1 MKRQKA
7 TGQQAE
13 CCIQKNTP
21 KHPHYNLQQPD
32 ASNYIALFLKAKLN
46 TNLNIF
52 YLTLEEL
59 VTEDMPGDWQERIV
73 VDPKVL
79 VGKPLI
85 RGTRLSVEF
94 ILDLLANDWTIEQ
107 ILGEY
112 PQLAREDVMAVLKY
126 AAEMA
131 KEEKVYPLP

>member
-1 MKRQKA
+1 MHRD
-7 TGQQAE
+7 
-13 CCIQKNTP
+13 C
-21 KHPHYNLQQPD
+21 
-32 ASNYIALFLKAKLN
+32 
-46 TNLNIF
+46 
-52 YLTLEEL
+52 
-59 VTEDMPGDWQERIV
+59 QERIV

-107 ILGEY
+107 VLSEY
-112 PQLAREDVMAVLKY
+112 PQLLREDVMAVLKY

>member
-1 MKRQKA
+1 
-7 TGQQAE
+7 
-13 CCIQKNTP
+13 
-21 KHPHYNLQQPD
+21 
-32 ASNYIALFLKAKLN
+32 
-46 TNLNIF
+46 
-52 YLTLEEL
+52 
-59 VTEDMPGDWQERIV
+59 VTEKIHRDWQERIV

-94 ILDLLANDWTIEQ
+94 ILDLLANDWTIEK
-107 ILGEY
+107 ILSEY

>member
-1 MKRQKA
+1 
-7 TGQQAE
+7 
-13 CCIQKNTP
+13 
-21 KHPHYNLQQPD
+21 
-32 ASNYIALFLKAKLN
+32 
-46 TNLNIF
+46 
-52 YLTLEEL
+52 
-59 VTEDMPGDWQERIV
+59 VTEKMHRDWQERIV

-107 ILGEY
+107 VLSEY
-112 PQLAREDVMAVLKY
+112 PQLGREDVMAVLKY

-131 KEEKVYPLP
+131 KGEKVYPLP

>member
-1 MKRQKA
+1 
-7 TGQQAE
+7 
-13 CCIQKNTP
+13 
-21 KHPHYNLQQPD
+21 
-32 ASNYIALFLKAKLN
+32 
-46 TNLNIF
+46 
-52 YLTLEEL
+52 
-59 VTEDMPGDWQERIV
+59 VTEKMHRDWQERIV

-107 ILGEY
+107 VLSEY
-112 PQLAREDVMAVLKY
+112 PQLVREDVMAVLKY

>member
-1 MKRQKA
+1 
-7 TGQQAE
+7 
-13 CCIQKNTP
+13 
-21 KHPHYNLQQPD
+21 
-32 ASNYIALFLKAKLN
+32 
-46 TNLNIF
+46 
-52 YLTLEEL
+52 
-59 VTEDMPGDWQERIV
+59 VTEKIHRDWQERIV

-107 ILGEY
+107 ILNEY
-112 PQLAREDVMAVLKY
+112 PQLVREDVIAVLKY